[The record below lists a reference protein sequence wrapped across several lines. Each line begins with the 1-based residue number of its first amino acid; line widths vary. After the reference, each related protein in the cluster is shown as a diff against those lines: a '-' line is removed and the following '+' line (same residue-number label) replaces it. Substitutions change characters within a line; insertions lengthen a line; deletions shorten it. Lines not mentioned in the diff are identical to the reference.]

1 MSRVMNRIAAA
12 PLLLALALAA
22 ACSEQEPPTTAPA
35 PSAASP
41 AGTPTGTP
49 AAANQSAPTSNAPPA
64 NAPPAPEAATPKRV
78 INVGEGAEPVGPA
91 AYQIDP
97 PEIRLG
103 VVEPNGYHDVEF
115 TLKNVS
121 DRPFNVIHA
130 TTECK
135 CIVADVSREMIKP
148 GASIPVKMRVQAT
161 SAGVRKTA
169 TVLHLTDAA
178 RSKPRLEV
186 RYAIAPEILLEPRGV
201 GFGRVESGKAAE
213 QSLRVTLHLP
223 QELEKDPVLEPFLAH
238 ELPITWWF
246 DPPVVTP
253 MPGGGRDWVAT
264 LHVKLESKA
273 PIPLFASHLVFRPK
287 EKNHFRELLVRVTGE
302 VVPSW
307 YFERGVVGFGSVTV
321 GELAEKE
328 MRFFF
333 PAGEPP
339 KIERLDTTIEG
350 LEIEQSLDAERH
362 CFLLKLKLTPRQ
374 PGKIEGGVNLL
385 TSLSPEPAVLQV
397 TARAK

>member
-1 MSRVMNRIAAA
+1 MSRAMNRFAAA

-22 ACSEQEPPTTAPA
+22 ACSEQKPPAPTAAPTA
-35 PSAASP
+35 GSQAAPPSVEQPSAAPPSAVQPADASP
-41 AGTPTGTP
+41 TPDATN
-49 AAANQSAPTSNAPPA
+49 AA
-64 NAPPAPEAATPKRV
+64 RV
-78 INVGEGAEPVGPA
+78 IHVGEGAEPEGPP

-103 VVEPNGYHDVEF
+103 VVEPNGFHDVEF
-115 TLKNVS
+115 TVKNVS
-121 DRPFNVIHA
+121 DRAFNVVHA

-135 CIVADVSREMIKP
+135 CMVADVSKEMIPP
-148 GASIPVKMRVQAT
+148 GGSIKVKVRVQAT

-169 TVLHLTDAA
+169 SVLHLSDLA

-223 QELEKDPVLEPFLAH
+223 AELDKDPQLEPFLAH
-238 ELPITWWF
+238 DLPITWWF
-246 DPPVVTP
+246 DPAVITP

-264 LHVKLESKA
+264 LHVKLESKS
-273 PIPLFASHLVFRPK
+273 PIPLFATQLVFRPK

-307 YFERGVVGFGSVTV
+307 YFERGVVGFGSVAV

-339 KIERLDTTIEG
+339 KVERLDTTIEG
-350 LEIEQSLDAERH
+350 LEVTQTLDAERN
-362 CFLLKLKLTPRQ
+362 CFVLKLKLTAKQ
-374 PGKIEGGVNLL
+374 PGKIEGAVNLL

>member
-1 MSRVMNRIAAA
+1 MSRAMNRFAAA

-22 ACSEQEPPTTAPA
+22 ACNEQKPATSGAAPSGTTAGTQAAA
-35 PSAASP
+35 PK
-41 AGTPTGTP
+41 GETP
-49 AAANQSAPTSNAPPA
+49 AIAPPA
-64 NAPPAPEAATPKRV
+64 APPDAPPAAMKPTRV
-78 INVGEGAEPVGPA
+78 INVGEGAEQVGPP
-91 AYQIDP
+91 AYQIEP
-97 PEIRLG
+97 AMVRLG
-103 VVEPNGYHDVEF
+103 VVEPNGFHDVEF

-121 DRPFNVIHA
+121 DRPFNVVHA

-135 CIVADVSREMIKP
+135 CMVADVSKEMIPP
-148 GASIPVKMRVQAT
+148 GGSLKVKLRVQAT

-169 TVLHLTDAA
+169 SVLHLSDLA

-186 RYAIAPEILLEPRGV
+186 RYAIAPEILLEPRGI
-201 GFGRVESGKAAE
+201 GFGRVESGKSAE
-213 QSLRVTLHLP
+213 QALRVTLHLP
-223 QELEKDPVLEPFLAH
+223 PELEKDPPIEPFLAH
-238 ELPITWWF
+238 DLPVTWWF
-246 DPPVVTP
+246 DPAVVTP
-253 MPGGGRDWVAT
+253 IPGGGRDWVAT
-264 LHVKLESKA
+264 LHLKLESKS
-273 PIPLFASHLVFRPK
+273 PIPLFASQLVFRPK
-287 EKNHFRELLVRVTGE
+287 EKNQFQELLVRVTGE

-339 KIERLDTTIEG
+339 KVERLDTNIEG
-350 LEIEQSLDAERH
+350 LELEHALDAERN
-362 CFLLKLKLTPRQ
+362 CFVLKLKLTPKQ
-374 PGKIEGGVNLL
+374 AGKIEGVVNLL